1 MARSKRTIRASEIG
15 SFIFCQRAWR
25 YQRNEVK
32 SINVDE
38 LAAGEDFHRIHV
50 NQSRSAGILG
60 IAAWILLIVFFII
73 LSLLI
78 TGVLTR

>member
-1 MARSKRTIRASEIG
+1 MAQSKRTIRASEIG

-38 LAAGEDFHRIHV
+38 LAAGEDFHQIHV
-50 NQSRSAGILG
+50 NQSRSAGILRV
-60 IAAWILLIVFFII
+60 IAWVILVVFII
-73 LSLLI
+73 LLSLTI
-78 TGVLTR
+78 TGVLK